1 LVAGLREEE
10 KADQFDSAG
19 EEVGFDEIPFAH

>member
-10 KADQFDSAG
+10 KADLFVIAG
-19 EEVGFDEIPFAH
+19 EEIGFDEIPFAF